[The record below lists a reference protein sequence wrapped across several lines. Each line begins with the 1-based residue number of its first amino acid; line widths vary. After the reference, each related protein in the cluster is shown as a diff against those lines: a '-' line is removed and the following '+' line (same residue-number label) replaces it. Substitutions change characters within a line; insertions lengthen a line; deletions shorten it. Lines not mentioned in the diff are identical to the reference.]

1 MSDFAVEVVL
11 IDEVQN
17 HPNADRLDLVKVK
30 GWTVVV
36 GRGQFKQH
44 DLAVFFP
51 IDSVLPEALENLL
64 FRDSKIKPKNGRIRT
79 TKIRGVVSQGL
90 LASLDGVGLPPREIS
105 GMPGAVLTEALGVV
119 KYEEPEAVN
128 WTGGEGT
135 KKTKRAVNPNF
146 HEYRDIPRLKN
157 LPGVFKEGDL
167 VIVTEKIHGTNFRAG
182 WVKWV
187 PRTWWDKV
195 KAWFG
200 FGQEWEFVYGSRRV
214 QLQSRSSW
222 HGYYEGNIYAEIVQ
236 KYQLDQLP
244 KGWVVYGEVYGHGVQ
259 KGYTYGCK
267 EGERKLAVF
276 DIEID
281 GAEAPQDLLQVYADS
296 VKLATVPVLYAGP
309 YVQQSVLQLAY
320 GASVL
325 APSQPVREGVVVRPL
340 DGPGQVVKIIS
351 EEYELLQVKQ
361 EGTEYH

>member
-1 MSDFAVEVVL
+1 M
-11 IDEVQN
+11 
-17 HPNADRLDLVKVK
+17 
-30 GWTVVV
+30 
-36 GRGQFKQH
+36 
-44 DLAVFFP
+44 
-51 IDSVLPEALENLL
+51 
-64 FRDSKIKPKNGRIRT
+64 
-79 TKIRGVVSQGL
+79 
-90 LASLDGVGLPPREIS
+90 
-105 GMPGAVLTEALGVV
+105 
-119 KYEEPEAVN
+119 
-128 WTGGEGT
+128 
-135 KKTKRAVNPNF
+135 
-146 HEYRDIPRLKN
+146 
-157 LPGVFKEGDL
+157 
-167 VIVTEKIHGTNFRAG
+167 
-182 WVKWV
+182 
-187 PRTWWDKV
+187 
-195 KAWFG
+195 
-200 FGQEWEFVYGSRRV
+200 
-214 QLQSRSSW
+214 
-222 HGYYEGNIYAEIVQ
+222 
-236 KYQLDQLP
+236 P

-361 EGTEYH
+361 DGTEHH

>member
-51 IDSVLPEALENLL
+51 IDSVLPESLENLL

-119 KYEEPEAVN
+119 KYEEPESIN
-128 WTGGEGT
+128 WVGGEGT

-146 HEYRDIPRLKN
+146 HEYR
-157 LPGVFKEGDL
+157 
-167 VIVTEKIHGTNFRAG
+167 A
-182 WVKWV
+182 
-187 PRTWWDKV
+187 
-195 KAWFG
+195 
-200 FGQEWEFVYGSRRV
+200 
-214 QLQSRSSW
+214 
-222 HGYYEGNIYAEIVQ
+222 
-236 KYQLDQLP
+236 
-244 KGWVVYGEVYGHGVQ
+244 
-259 KGYTYGCK
+259 
-267 EGERKLAVF
+267 
-276 DIEID
+276 
-281 GAEAPQDLLQVYADS
+281 
-296 VKLATVPVLYAGP
+296 
-309 YVQQSVLQLAY
+309 
-320 GASVL
+320 
-325 APSQPVREGVVVRPL
+325 
-340 DGPGQVVKIIS
+340 
-351 EEYELLQVKQ
+351 
-361 EGTEYH
+361 